1 MEHRWGERV
10 SVRLTVELS
19 CGASAPVA
27 GLLENVSSSGAFVR
41 TPGCRLRRGAVEV
54 TLVRGGTDSKS
65 VVRLPAYIVREGDA
79 GVGIEWCEFA
89 PRAVRELIAR
99 NRRAGAR
106 ARLPTSKRRS
116 RRESNTVID
125 SLARSVT
132 QPDAAAAA
140 CVPAGAAFGRE
151 LGAAR

>member
-19 CGASAPVA
+19 CGAAAPVT

-41 TPGCRLRRGAVEV
+41 THGCRLPRGAVEV
-54 TLVRGGTDSKS
+54 ALVTGGTDRKS
-65 VVRLPAYIVREGDA
+65 RVRLPAYIVRESDL

-89 PRAVRELIAR
+89 PRAVRELMAR
-99 NRRAGAR
+99 GRRAGAR
-106 ARLPTSKRRS
+106 SRVRASASKRRPA
-116 RRESNTVID
+116 RESNTAMVAVAQPAA
-125 SLARSVT
+125 LAASTVT
-132 QPDAAAAA
+132 VSASFAT
-140 CVPAGAAFGRE
+140 E

>member
-19 CGASAPVA
+19 CGAAAPVT

-41 TPGCRLRRGAVEV
+41 THGCRLPRGAVEV
-54 TLVRGGTDSKS
+54 ALVMGGTDSKS
-65 VVRLPAYIVREGDA
+65 LLRLPAYIVRESDV

-89 PRAVRELIAR
+89 PRAVRELMAR
-99 NRRAGAR
+99 GRRAGAR
-106 ARLPTSKRRS
+106 TRARASVSKRRPA
-116 RRESNTVID
+116 REPDTAMAA
-125 SLARSVT
+125 LG
-132 QPDAAAAA
+132 QPAA
-140 CVPAGAAFGRE
+140 VGASAVAVSGAFGTE